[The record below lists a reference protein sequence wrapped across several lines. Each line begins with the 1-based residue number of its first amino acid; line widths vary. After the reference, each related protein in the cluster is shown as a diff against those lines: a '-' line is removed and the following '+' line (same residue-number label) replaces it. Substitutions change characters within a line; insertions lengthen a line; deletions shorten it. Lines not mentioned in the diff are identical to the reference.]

1 CRWQRRT
8 ALINTNFGVNL
19 RSLQRN
25 SASTNQ
31 KGMVLTMV
39 LYIII
44 VFVIIG
50 LVLITLMIV
59 NNQSSYQLLY
69 STQAYYLA
77 EAGVEYG
84 LMQLSSDPMWLV
96 DSDALSFDGTDDY
109 VMVPRYGNY
118 YFGTGA
124 FSIEAWFNANT
135 VSSYRPV
142 VCSGNPNSE
151 PAVNFW
157 VQNSKIRFILRES
170 GGLSLVDLYSNLTLS
185 TGAWYHCVVV
195 RDGANMKIY
204 IGGNLDN
211 SRTNG
216 PTGNVGSSTY
226 QVYIG
231 KMSYASYWFNG
242 LIDEVR
248 IYNRALTQEEI
259 QYSYNYKM
267 PLNRTGLVGW
277 WKFASGYTSI
287 DSSGKGNNG
296 TVYGATSTTGVY
308 KPSPVGLA
316 AGTGFNPL
324 GQSNCS
330 FSVSFIATAVQ
341 NGLLTSVSSVE
352 AKQVISLDKA
362 PAQRVVSVNVPRIY

>member
-1 CRWQRRT
+1 SFYYGTCGGRCTPYQG
-8 ALINTNFGVNL
+8 FG
-19 RSLQRN
+19 SGAN
-25 SASTNQ
+25 SA
-31 KGMVLTMV
+31 
-39 LYIII
+39 
-44 VFVIIG
+44 
-50 LVLITLMIV
+50 
-59 NNQSSYQLLY
+59 
-69 STQAYYLA
+69 
-77 EAGVEYG
+77 
-84 LMQLSSDPMWLV
+84 
-96 DSDALSFDGTDDY
+96 
-109 VMVPRYGNY
+109 
-118 YFGTGA
+118 
-124 FSIEAWFNANT
+124 
-135 VSSYRPV
+135 
-142 VCSGNPNSE
+142 
-151 PAVNFW
+151 
-157 VQNSKIRFILRES
+157 VQNEWHHFA
-170 GGLSLVDLYSNLTLS
+170 LVRNLTNMMLY
-185 TGAWYHCVVV
+185 WYK
-195 RDGANMKIY
+195 D
-204 IGGNLDN
+204 GNLLT
-211 SRTNG
+211 STAAAYASA
-216 PTGNVGSSTY
+216 TASTY
-226 QVYIG
+226 NVTIGYGYTGVYYQGI
-231 KMSYASYWFNG
+231 
-242 LIDEVR
+242 IDEVR